1 MVANYAT
8 IMDSYFAENP
18 LSENTRVLYGRILG
32 LFNEFIIEPAG
43 CTSGDVIRFLDD
55 QRGWGE
61 SMRYVAV
68 CAIRSY
74 IRWKYGSEH
83 PALRAR
89 VRKARSRP
97 GRVLSEKQVKDLL
110 ASFDTSRRK
119 GRRDLAIACLALD
132 TGMRVN
138 ELAML
143 AAADVDLSACKLVVR
158 IKGGRWEEAVY
169 SEYTAAMIGAWMLY
183 RVRDD
188 GRLFQI
194 TRNGLRVTVRR
205 WGEGLGFCLSP
216 HDFRR
221 TFCVLSLRA
230 GAPSRLVQVAG
241 RWSSLAMVE
250 HYSATIVPEDFKA
263 YFPIARLMVAELAR
277 DNN

>member
-1 MVANYAT
+1 ME
-8 IMDSYFAENP
+8 SYFAENP
-18 LSENTRVLYGRILG
+18 LSANTRRLYGYILG
-32 LFNEFIIEPAG
+32 LFNEFIDPAG
-43 CTSGDVIRFLDD
+43 CTSGDVIRFLDE
-55 QRGWGE
+55 QKEWGE

-74 IRWKYGSEH
+74 VCWKFGPDH
-83 PALRAR
+83 PALRVR

-110 ASFDTSRRK
+110 SSFDTSRRK

-138 ELAML
+138 ELATL
-143 AAADVDLSACKLVVR
+143 VAADVDLSACKLVVR
-158 IKGGRWEEAVY
+158 IKGGRWEKAVY
-169 SEYTAAMIGAWMLY
+169 SEYTAAMIGGWMGY
-183 RVRDD
+183 RSNID

-194 TRNGLRVTVRR
+194 SRDGLRVTVRR
-205 WGEGLGFCLSP
+205 WGEALGFRLSP

-230 GAPSRLVQVAG
+230 GASSRLVQVAG
-241 RWSSLAMVE
+241 RWTTLAMVE
-250 HYSATIVPEDFKA
+250 HYSPVIEPEDFKA
-263 YFPIARLMVAELAR
+263 YFPIARLFEGCLTR
-277 DNN
+277 KP